1 MKKNIVYLMLASLLL
16 FTGCAN
22 YLDQDP
28 EDLNSMDKI
37 FSSKIETTKW
47 YNRIYSDDF
56 MVQEMHYSGQI
67 PYFWCTDESAYI
79 LESHVRNIAEGKMSP
94 DNYYGYTGYNLYF
107 FVRYYQAIR
116 HCNLFLENVDKC
128 AELGEIDRRTMRAE
142 ARFMRAYYHYLLLR
156 LYGPIP
162 IVETSRSADQIG
174 ASQARNTL
182 GECVRWINGEIDWA
196 CENGMPAARDE
207 KFTLGLPTIGAAR
220 AIQSRMLLMVAS
232 PLFNGNSAYKNWT
245 NHDGT
250 VLMPQT
256 YDKELWKDAADAAK
270 TVIDMTEY
278 QLLKPAADATFDEI
292 VDNLR
297 AVTTTWGAGKNTEII
312 WGHPNS
318 VQWYGMCALPARWY
332 GWNGRYSL
340 AIGMINDF
348 FMADGSPSRPLEEW
362 FASKKFS
369 AEAGNGTIANTFWMF
384 VDREPRFYASVHF
397 PNQRLSYAYENK
409 TDSYQDAD
417 GYGVVDFWYSGL
429 SGNGS
434 TPGDKNT
441 SGFSVRKNL
450 PLDYRS
456 NKQTSEATR
465 MLNVP
470 FPIIRLGEVYLNYA
484 EALNE
489 YYGTSRQD
497 EALYYLNE
505 IRTRAGIP

>member
-174 ASQARNTL
+174 AS
-182 GECVRWINGEIDWA
+182 
-196 CENGMPAARDE
+196 
-207 KFTLGLPTIGAAR
+207 
-220 AIQSRMLLMVAS
+220 
-232 PLFNGNSAYKNWT
+232 
-245 NHDGT
+245 
-250 VLMPQT
+250 
-256 YDKELWKDAADAAK
+256 
-270 TVIDMTEY
+270 
-278 QLLKPAADATFDEI
+278 
-292 VDNLR
+292 
-297 AVTTTWGAGKNTEII
+297 
-312 WGHPNS
+312 
-318 VQWYGMCALPARWY
+318 
-332 GWNGRYSL
+332 
-340 AIGMINDF
+340 
-348 FMADGSPSRPLEEW
+348 
-362 FASKKFS
+362 
-369 AEAGNGTIANTFWMF
+369 
-384 VDREPRFYASVHF
+384 
-397 PNQRLSYAYENK
+397 
-409 TDSYQDAD
+409 
-417 GYGVVDFWYSGL
+417 
-429 SGNGS
+429 
-434 TPGDKNT
+434 
-441 SGFSVRKNL
+441 
-450 PLDYRS
+450 
-456 NKQTSEATR
+456 
-465 MLNVP
+465 
-470 FPIIRLGEVYLNYA
+470 
-484 EALNE
+484 
-489 YYGTSRQD
+489 
-497 EALYYLNE
+497 
-505 IRTRAGIP
+505 

>member
-16 FTGCAN
+16 FTGCAD

-94 DNYYGYTGYNLYF
+94 DNYYGYTGSYNLYF

-220 AIQSRMLLMVAS
+220 ATQSRMLLMVAS

-270 TVIDMTEY
+270 EAGDQHARIAHLVDVDAHGVRCLRVLATGTQPQTEAGLVQRHIGRDQAQHRHQHEPV
-278 QLLKPAADATFDEI
+278 QLEPAHMNQQQVF
-292 VDNLR
+292 R
-297 AVTTTWGAGKNTEII
+297 AGVGDVGGHVVAAGGRGVHGLHRHGSRSSCQHVHGGAGDGLISLE
-312 WGHPNS
+312 
-318 VQWYGMCALPARWY
+318 VD
-332 GWNGRYSL
+332 GR
-340 AIGMINDF
+340 
-348 FMADGSPSRPLEEW
+348 
-362 FASKKFS
+362 
-369 AEAGNGTIANTFWMF
+369 
-384 VDREPRFYASVHF
+384 PR
-397 PNQRLSYAYENK
+397 
-409 TDSYQDAD
+409 
-417 GYGVVDFWYSGL
+417 
-429 SGNGS
+429 
-434 TPGDKNT
+434 
-441 SGFSVRKNL
+441 
-450 PLDYRS
+450 
-456 NKQTSEATR
+456 KQ
-465 MLNVP
+465 
-470 FPIIRLGEVYLNYA
+470 
-484 EALNE
+484 
-489 YYGTSRQD
+489 
-497 EALYYLNE
+497 
-505 IRTRAGIP
+505 

>member
-270 TVIDMTEY
+270 TLEGVALLIEVAEGKLAAELA
-278 QLLKPAADATFDEI
+278 QLDVGDCSGIRNARFLSGLQLGRQAVGIPARNVRCLKAGHILVANDKVLQRLIQRCAE
-292 VDNLR
+292 VDIAVCIRR
-297 AVTTTWGAGKNTEII
+297 AV
-312 WGHPNS
+312 
-318 VQWYGMCALPARWY
+318 VQNIKRLTVVLFENGLVNLVFIPLFEHYRLALR
-332 GWNGRYSL
+332 
-340 AIGMINDF
+340 
-348 FMADGSPSRPLEEW
+348 
-362 FASKKFS
+362 
-369 AEAGNGTIANTFWMF
+369 
-384 VDREPRFYASVHF
+384 
-397 PNQRLSYAYENK
+397 
-409 TDSYQDAD
+409 
-417 GYGVVDFWYSGL
+417 
-429 SGNGS
+429 
-434 TPGDKNT
+434 
-441 SGFSVRKNL
+441 
-450 PLDYRS
+450 
-456 NKQTSEATR
+456 
-465 MLNVP
+465 
-470 FPIIRLGEVYLNYA
+470 
-484 EALNE
+484 
-489 YYGTSRQD
+489 
-497 EALYYLNE
+497 
-505 IRTRAGIP
+505 